1 MICGS
6 FREIQLGAI
15 LLYAWWFLTFMSTP
29 IWGRK
34 LDVCEKM
41 GGNPQRFS
49 QKACNANLAVSARS
63 TGVSRT
69 RILIQPFRMKR
80 QGFACLNNT
89 SQSITKKS
97 PSPKFKLGFHSSQAR
112 LINLSF
118 LWNSQSSSS
127 SKWWFQIAF
136 LFLPRSFGEMITYI
150 HWLLCSIGL
159 VQAPG

>member
-1 MICGS
+1 MICSS

-15 LLYAWWFLTFMSTP
+15 LLYMRWFQTFMSTP

-34 LDVCEKM
+34 LDVCFKM
-41 GGNPQRFS
+41 GRNPPRFS

-69 RILIQPFRMKR
+69 RILIQPFRMKF

-127 SKWWFQIAF
+127 SKWWFQI
-136 LFLPRSFGEMITYI
+136 LFYFNPEVLGEIDHL

-159 VQAPG
+159 VQPPG